1 MELHEGIGGCVD
13 GLNQVSASQ
22 SRISDLVVLVSPLS
36 SPSRIREVTKGRQK
50 RPPLYKEGAE
60 AAVEKF
66 RRDRDS

>member
-1 MELHEGIGGCVD
+1 MD
-13 GLNQVSASQ
+13 GFVPGFGLSAK
-22 SRISDLVVLVSPLS
+22 DLGSCSLVPPLS
-36 SPSRIREVTKGRQK
+36 GANRMREVTKGRQK